1 MEVEWK
7 TVGSKVKEEVTDEKE
22 SKRQVETQGNIR
34 IQTRIRK

>member
-7 TVGSKVKEEVTDEKE
+7 TVGSKVKEEVADEKE